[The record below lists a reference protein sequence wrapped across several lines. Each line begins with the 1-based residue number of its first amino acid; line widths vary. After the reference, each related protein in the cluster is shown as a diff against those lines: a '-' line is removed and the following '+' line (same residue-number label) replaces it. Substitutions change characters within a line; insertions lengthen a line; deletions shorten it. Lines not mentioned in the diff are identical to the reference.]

1 LEVWKPPPYIRRST
15 SVGKGGAKLFKSL
28 KRFLALVG
36 IASAAWAAPQAA
48 APAAHPALWEV
59 SDPDTTIYLF
69 GTIHLLPPNYKW
81 RTPKLDQA
89 IAESDSLYVETIVDP
104 SHPEGIR
111 NALATL
117 DRSQGLPP
125 IADRV
130 DPSHRPL
137 LETAI
142 AKSGMPRPAFDRME
156 TWAAAFRLLG
166 VQFAQIGLQGE
177 AGVEQTLK
185 DSFAARGKPIGELET
200 NAQQLAFFDVLPEK
214 AQRALLE
221 GSIQPPAAAGKD
233 FDEMIRG
240 WASGDVEAIART
252 FNQDLADSP
261 ALKETLLER
270 RNANWAQWIERR
282 LQQPGT
288 VMIAVGAGHLAGPDS
303 VISLLKRQ
311 GYRVKRVQ

>member
-1 LEVWKPPPYIRRST
+1 M
-15 SVGKGGAKLFKSL
+15 LFKFL
-28 KRFLALVG
+28 KRFFTFVG
-36 IASAAWAAPQAA
+36 IASTAWAAPQPAAQAA
-48 APAAHPALWEV
+48 ARPALWEV

-69 GTIHLLPPNYKW
+69 GTIHLLPPNYSW
-81 RTPKLDQA
+81 RTPTLDNA
-89 IAESDSLYVETIVDP
+89 IARSDSLYVETIVDP

-111 NALATL
+111 NALAVL

-130 DPSHRPL
+130 APARRPL
-137 LETAI
+137 LENAI
-142 AKSGMPRPAFDRME
+142 SKSGLPQSAFDKME

-185 DSFAARGKPIGELET
+185 DNFAARGKPIGELET
-200 NAQQLAFFDVLPEK
+200 NAQQLGFFDVLPEN

-221 GSIQPPAAAGKD
+221 GSIEPPHAAGKE
-233 FDEMIRG
+233 FAEMIRG
-240 WASGDVEAIART
+240 WASGDVDAIART
-252 FNQDLADSP
+252 FNRDLADSP
-261 ALKETLLER
+261 ALRDTLLR
-270 RNANWAQWIERR
+270 QRNANWSQWIERK

-311 GYRVKRVQ
+311 GYRVKRLQ

>member
-1 LEVWKPPPYIRRST
+1 M
-15 SVGKGGAKLFKSL
+15 LFKSL
-28 KRFLALVG
+28 KRFLAFIG
-36 IASAAWAAPQAA
+36 IATAAWAAPLAA
-48 APAAHPALWEV
+48 RAPAANPALWEV

-69 GTIHLLPPNYKW
+69 GTIHLLPPNYSW
-81 RTPKLDQA
+81 RTPALDKA
-89 IAESDSLYVETIVDP
+89 IAQSDSLYVETIVDP
-104 SHPEGIR
+104 AHPEGIR

-125 IADRV
+125 IGDRV
-130 DPSHRPL
+130 APSRRPL
-137 LETAI
+137 LEAAI
-142 AKSGMPRPAFDRME
+142 AKSGIPRPAFDKME

-166 VQFAQIGLQGE
+166 VQFAQIGLQGQ

-221 GSIQPPAAAGKD
+221 GSIQPPETAGKD

-252 FNQDLADSP
+252 FNHDLADSP
-261 ALKETLLER
+261 ELADTLLKQ
-270 RNANWAQWIERR
+270 RNANWSQWIERR

>member
-1 LEVWKPPPYIRRST
+1 M
-15 SVGKGGAKLFKSL
+15 LFKFL
-28 KRFLALVG
+28 KRFFTFVG
-36 IASAAWAAPQAA
+36 IASTAWAAPQPAAQAA
-48 APAAHPALWEV
+48 ARPALWEV

-69 GTIHLLPPNYKW
+69 GTIHLLPPNYSW
-81 RTPKLDQA
+81 RTPTLDNA
-89 IAESDSLYVETIVDP
+89 IARSDSLYVETIVDP
-104 SHPEGIR
+104 AHPEGIR

-130 DPSHRPL
+130 APARRPL
-137 LETAI
+137 LESAI
-142 AKSGMPRPAFDRME
+142 AKSGVPHSAFDKME

-200 NAQQLAFFDVLPEK
+200 NAQQLGFFDVLPEN

-221 GSIQPPAAAGKD
+221 GSIEPPHAAGKE
-233 FDEMIRG
+233 FAEMIRG

-252 FNQDLADSP
+252 FNRDLADSP
-261 ALKETLLER
+261 ALRDTLLR
-270 RNANWAQWIERR
+270 QRNANWSQWIERK

-288 VMIAVGAGHLAGPDS
+288 VMIAVGAGHLAGADS
-303 VISLLKRQ
+303 VISQLKRQ
-311 GYRVKRVQ
+311 GYRVKRLQ

>member
-1 LEVWKPPPYIRRST
+1 M
-15 SVGKGGAKLFKSL
+15 LFKSL
-28 KRFLALVG
+28 KRFLAFVG
-36 IASAAWAAPQAA
+36 FASAAWAAPQAA
-48 APAAHPALWEV
+48 LQPAARPALWEV

-69 GTIHLLPPNYKW
+69 GTIHLLPPNYSW
-81 RTPKLDQA
+81 RTPTLDAA
-89 IAESDSLYVETIVDP
+89 IARSDSLYVETIVDP
-104 SHPEGIR
+104 RHPEGIR

-130 DPSHRPL
+130 APARRPL
-137 LETAI
+137 LESAI
-142 AKSGMPRPAFDRME
+142 AKSGLPNSAFDKME

-166 VQFAQIGLQGE
+166 VQFSQIGLQGE

-200 NAQQLAFFDVLPEK
+200 NAQQLGFFDVLPEN

-221 GSIQPPAAAGKD
+221 GSIEPPTTAGKD
-233 FDEMIRG
+233 FSEMIRG
-240 WASGDVEAIART
+240 WASGDVDAIART
-252 FNQDLADSP
+252 FNRDLADSP
-261 ALKETLLER
+261 ALRDTLLKQ
-270 RNANWAQWIERR
+270 RNANWSQWIERR

-303 VISLLKRQ
+303 VISLLKHQ
-311 GYRVKRVQ
+311 GYRVKRLQ

>member
-1 LEVWKPPPYIRRST
+1 M
-15 SVGKGGAKLFKSL
+15 LFKSL
-28 KRFLALVG
+28 KRFLAFVG
-36 IASAAWAAPQAA
+36 IASAAWAAPLAA
-48 APAAHPALWEV
+48 RAPAAHPALWEV

-69 GTIHLLPPNYKW
+69 GTIHLLPPNYQW
-81 RTPKLDQA
+81 RTPALDKA
-89 IAESDSLYVETIVDP
+89 IASSDSLFVETIVDP
-104 SHPEGIR
+104 AHPEGIR
-111 NALATL
+111 NALLSL

-130 DPSHRPL
+130 DPSRRPL
-137 LETAI
+137 LESAI
-142 AKSGMPRPAFDRME
+142 AKSGVPRPAFDKME

-200 NAQQLAFFDVLPEK
+200 NAQQLGFFDVLPEK

-221 GSIQPPAAAGKD
+221 GSIQPPEAAGKD

-240 WASGDVEAIART
+240 WASGDVDAIART
-252 FNQDLADSP
+252 FNHDLAESP
-261 ALKETLLER
+261 ELRDVLLKQ
-270 RNANWAQWIERR
+270 RNANWSQWIGRR

>member
-1 LEVWKPPPYIRRST
+1 M
-15 SVGKGGAKLFKSL
+15 LFKSV
-28 KRFLALVG
+28 KRFLAFVG

-48 APAAHPALWEV
+48 QPPARPALWEV

-69 GTIHLLPPNYKW
+69 GTIHLLPPNYSW
-81 RTPKLDQA
+81 RTPTLDEA
-89 IAESDSLYVETIVDP
+89 IAKSDSLYVETIVDP
-104 SHPEGIR
+104 AHPEGIR
-111 NALATL
+111 NALLTL
-117 DRSQGLPP
+117 DRSTGLPP

-130 DPSHRPL
+130 APSRRPL

-142 AKSGMPRPAFDRME
+142 AKSGIPRPAFDKME

-185 DSFAARGKPIGELET
+185 DSFAARGKPIGELES
-200 NAQQLAFFDVLPEK
+200 NAQQLAFFDVLPEN

-221 GSIQPPAAAGKD
+221 GSIQPPQTAGKD
-233 FDEMIRG
+233 FAEMIRG

-252 FNQDLADSP
+252 FNQDLSDSP

-270 RNANWAQWIERR
+270 RNANWTQWIERR